1 MDFNYTLRYR
11 TLDQLLDDVM
21 VDFQV
26 YALENMID
34 PQTLI
39 KVARRINYDLGL

>member
-1 MDFNYTLRYR
+1 MDFNYTFKYR
-11 TLDQLLDDVM
+11 TFDELLNDVL

-26 YALENMID
+26 FSLENMID

-39 KVARRINYDLGL
+39 KVARRLNYIWA